1 MFNKIKP
8 FLPLIVATIIITLV
22 STFHVI
28 SLFALSNNI
37 LVSIITAIAF
47 ETVAIGSLF
56 AIFYSKNKTNS
67 LWVIFITVAFFQILG
82 NSYYAFEFMSNQL
95 LTNPQFLDNWITFIG
110 QPIVDLIN
118 TFFGEIE
125 DAMGF
130 HKRLLSLLTG
140 GMLPVLYLASTHIIF
155 KQIMKDEDEVILEPE
170 VKEEE
175 IKIEEVKEVE
185 KDELDKVI
193 EEIEKKEEPK
203 EEVKIDSK
211 VEETKPDTIING
223 NIKTK
228 KRGFLGWF

>member
-1 MFNKIKP
+1 MFKKLKP
-8 FLPLIVATIIITLV
+8 FLPLVVATIIITLV

-56 AIFYSKNKTNS
+56 AIFNSKTKNNS
-67 LWVIFITVAFFQILG
+67 LWVIFITVAFFQVLG

-95 LTNPQFLDNWITFIG
+95 ITNPQFLDNWIVFIG

-118 TFFGEIE
+118 TFIGEVS
-125 DAMGF
+125 DVMGF

-140 GMLPVLYLASTHIIF
+140 GMLPILYLASTHIIF
-155 KQIMKDEDEVILEPE
+155 KELNIEDDVETLP
-170 VKEEE
+170 
-175 IKIEEVKEVE
+175 IEESLTERIVE
-185 KDELDKVI
+185 PIIPPKDELDKVI
-193 EEIEKKEEPK
+193 EEIEKNDNILQ
-203 EEVKIDSK
+203 EEVK
-211 VEETKPDTIING
+211 EENIVSG

-228 KRGFLGWF
+228 KKGFLGWF

>member
-1 MFNKIKP
+1 MFKKLKP
-8 FLPLIVATIIITLV
+8 FLPLVVATIIITLV

-56 AIFYSKNKTNS
+56 AIFNSKTKNNS
-67 LWVIFITVAFFQILG
+67 LWVIFITVAFFQVLG

-95 LTNPQFLDNWITFIG
+95 ITNPQFLDNWIVFIG

-118 TFFGEIE
+118 TFIGEVS
-125 DAMGF
+125 DVMGF

-140 GMLPVLYLASTHIIF
+140 GMLPILYLASTHIIF
-155 KQIMKDEDEVILEPE
+155 KQIMKDEDDVI
-170 VKEEE
+170 VQNKVDKIVEE
-175 IKIEEVKEVE
+175 IPTKVEE

-193 EEIEKKEEPK
+193 EEIEKKEE
-203 EEVKIDSK
+203 VI
-211 VEETKPDTIING
+211 PDNVFSSPTTSEIING
-223 NIKTK
+223 NIKQK
-228 KRGFLGWF
+228 KKGFLGWF

>member
-1 MFNKIKP
+1 MFKKLKP
-8 FLPLIVATIIITLV
+8 FLPLVVATIIITLV

-56 AIFYSKNKTNS
+56 AIFNSKTKNNS
-67 LWVIFITVAFFQILG
+67 LWVIFITVAFFQVLG

-95 LTNPQFLDNWITFIG
+95 ITNPQFLDNWIVFIG

-118 TFFGEIE
+118 TFIGEVS
-125 DAMGF
+125 DVMGF

-140 GMLPVLYLASTHIIF
+140 GMLPILYLASTHIIF
-155 KQIMKDEDEVILEPE
+155 KELNREDEVETLP
-170 VKEEE
+170 
-175 IKIEEVKEVE
+175 IEESPTEMVVE
-185 KDELDKVI
+185 SIIPPKDELDKVI
-193 EEIEKKEEPK
+193 EEIEKNDKITQ
-203 EEVKIDSK
+203 EEVK
-211 VEETKPDTIING
+211 EENIVSG

-228 KRGFLGWF
+228 KKGFLGWF

>member
-1 MFNKIKP
+1 MFKKIKP
-8 FLPLIVATIIITLV
+8 FLPLIIATIIITLV

-37 LVSIITAIAF
+37 LISIITAIAF

-67 LWVIFITVAFFQILG
+67 LWLIFITVAFFQILG
-82 NSYYAFEFMSNQL
+82 NSYYAFEFMSNKL

-118 TFFGEIE
+118 TFFGEIV
-125 DAMGF
+125 DVMGF

-155 KQIMKDEDEVILEPE
+155 KEIT
-170 VKEEE
+170 KEETVSIESE
-175 IKIEEVKEVE
+175 IKQDVKVEEHKEE

-193 EEIEKKEEPK
+193 EEMEMKEVNKEEIN
-203 EEVKIDSK
+203 IDSD
-211 VEETKPDTIING
+211 TKSEPIING

-228 KRGFLGWF
+228 KKGFLGWF

>member
-1 MFNKIKP
+1 MWKKLKP
-8 FLPLIVATIIITLV
+8 FLPLIVATVIITLV

-28 SLFALSNNI
+28 SLFALSNNLLI
-37 LVSIITAIAF
+37 SIITAIAF

-95 LTNPQFLDNWITFIG
+95 ISNPNFLNNWITFIG
-110 QPIVDLIN
+110 QPIIDLIS
-118 TFFGEIE
+118 TFFGEIN
-125 DAMGF
+125 DVMGF

-155 KQIMKDEDEVILEPE
+155 KELYKDDKVEEIATPI
-170 VKEEE
+170 EEE
-175 IKIEEVKEVE
+175 VNNVIEE

-193 EEIEKKEEPK
+193 EEIENKE
-203 EEVKIDSK
+203 
-211 VEETKPDTIING
+211 KPIEISQPQTSEIING
-223 NIKTK
+223 NLK
-228 KRGFLGWF
+228 KRKGGFLGFK

>member
-1 MFNKIKP
+1 MFKKLKP
-8 FLPLIVATIIITLV
+8 FLPLVVATIIITLV

-56 AIFYSKNKTNS
+56 AIFNSKTKNNS
-67 LWVIFITVAFFQILG
+67 LWVIFITVAFFQVLG

-95 LTNPQFLDNWITFIG
+95 ITNPQFLDNWIVFIG

-118 TFFGEIE
+118 TFIGEVS
-125 DAMGF
+125 DVMGF

-140 GMLPVLYLASTHIIF
+140 GMLPILYLASTHIIF
-155 KQIMKDEDEVILEPE
+155 KELNREDEVETLH
-170 VKEEE
+170 
-175 IKIEEVKEVE
+175 IEESPTERIVE
-185 KDELDKVI
+185 PIIPPKDELDKVI
-193 EEIEKKEEPK
+193 EEIEKNDNILQEE
-203 EEVKIDSK
+203 EEVK
-211 VEETKPDTIING
+211 EENIVSG

-228 KRGFLGWF
+228 KKGFLGWF